1 MKIKLNSAEKDIVDE
16 LTISKLLSQ
25 LKIVTPG
32 TAVAI
37 NGEIISKEI
46 FEKRTLNDG
55 DSVDILRAIGG
66 G

>member
-1 MKIKLNSAEKDIVDE
+1 MKIMLNGAEKDMVDE

-25 LKIVTPG
+25 LKIAAPG

-37 NGEIISKEI
+37 NGEIISR
-46 FEKRTLNDG
+46 EKFDAQAVNDG
-55 DSVDILRAIGG
+55 DAVDILRPIGG